1 MTIDEMKEKKRE
13 LGFTN
18 EQLAAASDVPIGTV
32 QKIFSGETR
41 SPRYETIRKLE
52 AVLNKPSVNTEY
64 RYVSEGIMMTAEP
77 QSMYGDYYN
86 YRKQLEKTHRYIH
99 KSDYSPVPISN
110 RLGIAAGKFQVPDDE
125 FFYNDE
131 ISDMFEDL

>member
-1 MTIDEMKEKKRE
+1 MNIDKLKQLKRDA
-13 LGFTN
+13 GYTN
-18 EQLAAASDVPIGTV
+18 RMISDESGVPLGTV